1 MNPQK
6 IVFQQTAVVAVGEV
20 LGVGVM
26 LGIFALLDKFD
37 NTVLLGGIVGGLM
50 TVLNFFVMAISV
62 SIAADKAKDQNVSG
76 AKGVVKLS
84 YFGRLLALAVV
95 LFAFLKSKL
104 CNPIALVVPLIFS
117 RITLNIWGFFSRK
130 PGDEKV

>member
-6 IVFQQTAVVAVGEV
+6 LVWQQTAVVAAGEV
-20 LGVGVM
+20 LGVGAM
-26 LGIFALLDKFD
+26 LGIFALIGKFD
-37 NTVLLGGIVGGLM
+37 NTVLLGGIVGGVM
-50 TVLNFFVMAISV
+50 TVLNFFIMAIAV
-62 SIAADKAKDQNVSG
+62 NIAADKAKAQNVSG
-76 AKGVVKLS
+76 AKGVIKLS
-84 YFGRLLALAVV
+84 YFGRMVLLAVV

-117 RITLNIWGFFSRK
+117 RITLSIWGFFSRK

>member
-6 IVFQQTAVVAVGEV
+6 VVWQQTAVVAVGEG
-20 LGVGVM
+20 LGVSIM
-26 LGIFALLDKFD
+26 LGIFALLGKLDS
-37 NTVLLGGIVGGLM
+37 TVLLGGIVGGVM
-50 TVLNFFVMAISV
+50 TILNFFIMAITV
-62 SIAADKAKDQNVSG
+62 NIAADKAKAQNVSG
-76 AKGVVKLS
+76 AKGVIKLS
-84 YFGRLLALAVV
+84 YFGRLVLLAVV

-117 RITLNIWGFFSRK
+117 RITLTLWEFFRRK